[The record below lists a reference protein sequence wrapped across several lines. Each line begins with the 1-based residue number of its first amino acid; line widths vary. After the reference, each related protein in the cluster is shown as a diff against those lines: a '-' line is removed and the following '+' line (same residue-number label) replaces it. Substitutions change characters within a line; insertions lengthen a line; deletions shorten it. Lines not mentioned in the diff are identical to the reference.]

1 MKMERAKSIEE
12 LRIELR
18 RKSLECPVCWEIPKT
33 GPLYQCENG
42 HFLCSACNGKVNLCP
57 VCRVNLPKV
66 RIRNL
71 FAEKQLQKLH
81 LKISKNL
88 KDANIVNG
96 NASKMELALV
106 TTEPKTRVNDPDSVR
121 RNIEAANNDTAQTGL
136 QKCAFVFVIGI
147 GIAVLIIVTFYI
159 KKFK

>member
-121 RNIEAANNDTAQTGL
+121 RNIEAANDDTAQTGL

-147 GIAVLIIVTFYI
+147 GIAVLIIVTLLI
-159 KKFK
+159 HKKN